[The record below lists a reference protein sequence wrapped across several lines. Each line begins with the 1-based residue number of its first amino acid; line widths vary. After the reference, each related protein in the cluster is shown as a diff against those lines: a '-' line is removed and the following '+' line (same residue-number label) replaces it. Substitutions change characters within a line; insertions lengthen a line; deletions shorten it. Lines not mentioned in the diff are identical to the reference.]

1 MISTRQKKM
10 IDERDGLESHNIRE
24 VTDELNEVAL
34 RAKWATLKNAK
45 PTPRGAKAEPRLDG
59 PPKMLTQNGL
69 DTLADLVPFH
79 DIESMKPQIE
89 LPGGHDRDRRANLL
103 ESLHKL
109 NEQHPHIQNSFQ
121 FLAHTDTIAELGTNE
136 KWQVQISR
144 RRRRRHER
152 SSKDEDTQDE
162 SEADS
167 KPLTDAHGNEILPIV
182 EALKRVATSKEIKRI
197 KKMTRRRRRSGEECF
212 TDEEVESANLSLP
225 PEPEPEVLAERR
237 AADKLI
243 QCAATD
249 LALESDTE
257 GAHGIAPSMS
267 ELCDWMGLDS
277 IPSTKDLSRG
287 FVMPIPGFSSS
298 NSTPTS
304 SSDGYVVVRRRKS
317 SDC

>member
-121 FLAHTDTIAELGTNE
+121 FLAHTDTCPTTTDRTT
-136 KWQVQISR
+136 SR
-144 RRRRRHER
+144 QYALEPASPV
-152 SSKDEDTQDE
+152 SSPAAQQQL
-162 SEADS
+162 AS
-167 KPLTDAHGNEILPIV
+167 KATDQ
-182 EALKRVATSKEIKRI
+182 
-197 KKMTRRRRRSGEECF
+197 
-212 TDEEVESANLSLP
+212 LP
-225 PEPEPEVLAERR
+225 P
-237 AADKLI
+237 AARH
-243 QCAATD
+243 A
-249 LALESDTE
+249 
-257 GAHGIAPSMS
+257 
-267 ELCDWMGLDS
+267 
-277 IPSTKDLSRG
+277 
-287 FVMPIPGFSSS
+287 
-298 NSTPTS
+298 
-304 SSDGYVVVRRRKS
+304 RKS
-317 SDC
+317 FKRPTTAWWCHPAPWAPALVLVGGAACRTRDWRRPCSV